1 MKLIKAVAGAS
12 LVVFV
17 ALGLAQKYNDLS
29 TLARTPPPDKELLA
43 DIQLET
49 RPQRTLAAA
58 IAEYQSGSEAEKRV
72 HLANLLA
79 TVDSPAFDGVKL
91 DVVTAEALSRAVV
104 AGLPARVDGEPDDVE
119 LRRRAA
125 GFLAGRVPGKTSR
138 DFVLKALEDGPAEVR
153 LEALKRVGSPSG
165 VRGRAVFAMIQELG
179 ERGLVPD
186 EVYPA
191 ALRRTGGLK
200 AKDGLVAIFTS
211 TDSRTLINGCAISLQ
226 DYHDPELIGTIL
238 ERLEQVGMID
248 STAKLPWLSA
258 SLLNEHLK
266 SADKAAL
273 RRGMIAIS
281 VRPSLGKL
289 SIEHVEKGLQSPD
302 PDTRRYAAVA
312 VKKAVVAQVIEARQ
326 GENLLAGRLQVE
338 TEPVLKAELTGGLER
353 IHSLLGRKVTGVQ

>member
-1 MKLIKAVAGAS
+1 M
-12 LVVFV
+12 
-17 ALGLAQKYNDLS
+17 
-29 TLARTPPPDKELLA
+29 
-43 DIQLET
+43 
-49 RPQRTLAAA
+49 
-58 IAEYQSGSEAEKRV
+58 SGV
-72 HLANLLA
+72 L
-79 TVDSPAFDGVKL
+79 DSPEFDGVNL
-91 DVVTAEALSRAVV
+91 DIVTAETLSRAIV
-104 AGLPARVDGEPDDVE
+104 AGLSAPGAVDTEDIE
-119 LRRRAA
+119 LRRQAV

-138 DFVLKALEDGPAEVR
+138 NFVLKALEDGPAEVR

-165 VRGRAVFAMIQELG
+165 VRGRAVFAMVQELG

-191 ALRRTGGLK
+191 ALRRTGGAK

-248 STAKLPWLSA
+248 SAGKLPWLSA

-281 VRPSLGKL
+281 VRPSLSKL
-289 SIEHVEKGLQSPD
+289 SIEHIEKGLQSPD
-302 PDTRRYAAVA
+302 PDTRRYAAIA
-312 VKKAVVAQVIEARQ
+312 VKKAVVAKVIEAQQ
-326 GENLLAGRLQVE
+326 GESLLAGRLQVE

-353 IHSLLGRKVTGVQ
+353 IHSLLGRKATGVQ